1 MNKNKAL
8 LGWALLVALACP
20 LSAFAAAAL
29 VKAVEWSSGPHPR
42 LTVELNA
49 TPTYH
54 RVARYGEASQLAIDL
69 GDTLLAS
76 RLTQPPAAHPVA
88 MRVGT
93 LRGKDGKALRLL
105 VEVKHPAL
113 CQAHLEQL
121 KDGARLVVEWDA
133 PKTEPPAAS
142 QPAPVS
148 SPSPTPAHAA
158 KPSTGNHPFIVVIDA
173 GHGGKDTGAIG
184 PGGHLEKDVVLAIAR
199 KLAGFVHAEP
209 GMKAV
214 LVRRDDEFVD
224 LHRRAA
230 IARKARA
237 DLFVSI
243 HADAYADSDVKGSSV
258 FTLSDH
264 GATSEAARWLADSE
278 NAALVEGPKLKDKG
292 KLLASV
298 LVDLSKNATLDAST
312 QAAERVLAELKKSH
326 AVHHPDV
333 QKAGFAV
340 LKSLDVPSMLVET
353 AFISNPEEEHRLC
366 DTRYQEQVARAVFR
380 GIRAYF
386 AEQRPAGVRVAEA
399 P

>member
-8 LGWALLVALACP
+8 WVWALLVALACP
-20 LSAFAAAAL
+20 LPSFAAAAL
-29 VKAVEWSSGPHPR
+29 VKAMEWSAGPRPR
-42 LTVELNA
+42 LTLELNA
-49 TPTYH
+49 TPAYH
-54 RVARYGEASQLAIDL
+54 RVARYGDASQLAIDL

-76 RLTQPPAAHPVA
+76 RLAQPPASHPVA
-88 MRVGT
+88 LRVGT
-93 LRGKDGKALRLL
+93 LRGKDGKALRFL
-105 VEVKHPAL
+105 VEVKQPAQ
-113 CQAHLEQL
+113 CQARLEQL
-121 KDGARLVVEWDA
+121 KDGARLVVEWAAA
-133 PKTEPPAAS
+133 PKAEPAAV
-142 QPAPVS
+142 QAVPPT
-148 SPSPTPAHAA
+148 SPSPAPARPARSGASH
-158 KPSTGNHPFIVVIDA
+158 HPFIVVIDA

-224 LHRRAA
+224 LRHRAA

-278 NAALVEGPKLKDKG
+278 NAALVGGPKLKDKD

-312 QAAERVLAELKKSH
+312 QAAERVLIELKKSH

-353 AFISNPEEEHRLC
+353 AFISNPDEERRLC
-366 DTRYQEQVARAVFR
+366 DVRYQEQVARAVFR

-386 AEQRPAGVRVAEA
+386 AEQRPAGVRVAEV

>member
-1 MNKNKAL
+1 MNKNKAVWA
-8 LGWALLVALACP
+8 WALLAVLACP
-20 LSAFAAAAL
+20 LPSFAAAAL
-29 VKAVEWSSGPHPR
+29 VKAMEWSSGPHPR

-49 TPTYH
+49 TPSYH
-54 RVARYGEASQLAIDL
+54 RVARSGEASQLAIDL
-69 GDTLLAS
+69 GDTLLAA
-76 RLTQPPAAHPVA
+76 RLAQPPAAHPVA
-88 MRVGT
+88 ARVGT
-93 LRGKDGKALRLL
+93 LRGKDGTALRLL
-105 VEVKHPAL
+105 VEVKQPAQ
-113 CQAHLEQL
+113 CHAHLEQL

-133 PKTEPPAAS
+133 PKTESPAAS
-142 QPAPVS
+142 RAAPASPRPAPAH
-148 SPSPTPAHAA
+148 PAR
-158 KPSTGNHPFIVVIDA
+158 PSTGNHPFIVVIDA

-214 LVRRDDEFVD
+214 LVRRDDAFVD
-224 LHRRAA
+224 LHHRAA

-278 NAALVEGPKLKDKG
+278 NAALVGGPKLKDKD

-312 QAAERVLAELKKSH
+312 QAAERVLIELKKSH